1 MSVSAPATPRW
12 VYRFGGGQADGGSR
26 DKALLGGK
34 GANLSEMVRL
44 GLPVPPG
51 FVLTTEVCRH
61 VGAHAGSHYAGP
73 EWPGWPD
80 SLTADVDAAIA
91 AVEAEV
97 DAGFGEAARPLLLS
111 VRSGAPVSMPGMM
124 DTILNLGLNPTTVV
138 GLGARTGDPR
148 FAWDCYRRF
157 LAMYGEVVLG
167 VTAAGEHDESPFE
180 HALAELMAARH
191 VGRETELTAAD
202 LETLCASYRA
212 TIRAATG
219 HDFPDDVRAQL
230 WGAIAAVFR
239 SWDNP
244 RADIYRR
251 MNGIAAIMGTAVT
264 VQAMVFGN
272 AGDDCGTG
280 VAFSRDPSTGVD
292 VLYGEFLV
300 NAQGED
306 VVAGVRTPEPIADMA
321 RVFPEAHAALVSVC
335 RRLELH
341 HKDVQDLEFTIQHR
355 RLWMLQSRTGK
366 RSGRAMIKIAVDL
379 AHAGIIDQ
387 RTAILR
393 IDPGKLDE
401 LLHPTI
407 DPARRPVAIGKGLP
421 ASPGAV
427 IGEVVFTAAAAAVAA
442 AKGTRVILVRTE
454 TSPEDIAGMK
464 AAVGILTARGGM
476 TSHAAVVARGM
487 GTPCITGLSALRVDG
502 ARGQALVTRKAG
514 EGPDT
519 ILRAG
524 DVITIDGSTG
534 ELFLGAAPLAPSALS
549 PELAEL
555 MVWVDQ
561 VRRLRVRTNADT
573 ATDAR
578 TARTFGA
585 EGIGLCRTEHMFFA
599 PDRILAVREMILA
612 ADLAG
617 RRAALAKILP
627 MQESDFLAI
636 FREMDGLPVT
646 IRLLDPPLHEFL
658 PHGDRDIAAVA
669 EALGRPAAV
678 IAAKVADLTEAN
690 PMLGHR
696 GCRLAITFPE
706 IYETQAQAIAQAA
719 VAATAAGVVV
729 HPEIMIPFV
738 ILPEELARLRAQVE
752 AVVDRVLAA
761 AGVTLRYTVGTMIE
775 LPRACLIADQIAAH
789 ADFFSFGTNDLTQA
803 TLGFSRDDVASFLP
817 TYLAQDLLAAD
828 PFATLDE
835 AGVGQLVELA
845 VARGRAARPGLK
857 VGVCGEHGGDPA
869 SVVLFHRYG
878 LDYVSCS
885 PFRVPI
891 ARVAAARAALMSAP
905 PAVLGVAPGQG
916 AT

>member
-1 MSVSAPATPRW
+1 MSPH
-12 VYRFGGGQADGGSR
+12 VYRFGGGHADGGTG

-51 FVLTTEVCRH
+51 FVITTEVCRSFLYSASATK
-61 VGAHAGSHYAGP
+61 GAY
-73 EWPGWPD
+73 PD
-80 SLTADVDAAIA
+80 GLAAEVDAAIA
-91 AVEAEV
+91 LVEAEV
-97 DAGFGEAARPLLLS
+97 DGGFGDATRPLLVS

-124 DTILNLGLNPTTVV
+124 DTILNLGLNPQTVA
-138 GLGARTGDPR
+138 GLAARTGDPR

-157 LAMYGEVVLG
+157 IAMYGDVVLG
-167 VTAAGEHDESPFE
+167 VGAAGEHDESPFE
-180 HALAELMAARH
+180 QALHDLMSSRHA
-191 VGRETELTAAD
+191 GREADLSPAD
-202 LETLCASYRA
+202 LEALCTTYRGL
-212 TIRAATG
+212 IRTATG
-219 HDFPDDVRAQL
+219 GEFPDDVRTQL
-230 WGAIAAVFR
+230 WGAIDAVFR

-244 RADIYRR
+244 RADAYRR
-251 MNGIAAIMGTAVT
+251 MNGIDAAMGTAVT

-272 AGDDCGTG
+272 AGDDCATG

-292 VLYGEFLV
+292 ELYGEFLV

-306 VVAGVRTPEPIADMA
+306 VVAGVRTPEPIAGMA
-321 RVFPEAHAALVSVC
+321 RLFPEAHAALVAVC
-335 RRLELH
+335 ARLEQH
-341 HKDVQDLEFTIQHR
+341 HQDVQDLEFTIQHR
-355 RLWMLQSRTGK
+355 KLFMLQSRTGK
-366 RSGRAMIKIAVDL
+366 RTGRAMIKIAVDL
-379 AHAGIIDQ
+379 VRQGIIDES
-387 RTAILR
+387 TAILR
-393 IDPGKLDE
+393 IDPAKLDE

-407 DPARRPVAIGKGLP
+407 DPARRPTAIGKGLP

-427 IGEVVFTAAAAAVAA
+427 IGAIVFTAAAAAIAA

-454 TSPEDIAGMK
+454 TSPEDIVGMK

-502 ARGQALVTRKAG
+502 ARGVATVAGKAG
-514 EGPDT
+514 AADT
-519 ILRAG
+519 TLRAG
-524 DVITIDGSTG
+524 QVITIDGSTG
-534 ELFLGAAPLAPSALS
+534 ELFVGAAPLAPAALS

-555 MVWVDQ
+555 MVWVDRA
-561 VRRLRVRTNADT
+561 RRLRVRTNADT
-573 ATDAR
+573 AADAR

-612 ADLAG
+612 ADEAG

-658 PHGDRDIAAVA
+658 PHGDQQIAEVA
-669 EALGRPAAV
+669 AELGRSPSI
-678 IAAKVADLTEAN
+678 IAAKVALLTEAN

-696 GCRLAITFPE
+696 GCRLAITYPE
-706 IYETQAQAIAQAA
+706 IYETQARAIAQAA
-719 VAATAAGVVV
+719 VAAVQAGVTVL
-729 HPEIMIPFV
+729 PEIMIPFV
-738 ILPEELARLRAQVE
+738 ILPQELARLRVRVE
-752 AVVDRVLAA
+752 AEVDAVLAA
-761 AGVTLRYTVGTMIE
+761 AGVTLPYTVGTMIE

-817 TYLAQDLLAAD
+817 TYLAQDLLAQD
-828 PFATLDE
+828 PFASLDE
-835 AGVGQLVELA
+835 AGVGALVAMA
-845 VARGRAARPGLK
+845 VAKGRAAKPGLK

-869 SVVLFHRYG
+869 SVGHFHRYG

-891 ARVAAARAALMSAP
+891 ARVAAARAALGGGKPS
-905 PAVLGVAPGQG
+905 
-916 AT
+916 